1 MIAGNEPSVWD
12 KDVPVEESG
21 YISKEEPTL
30 WAGNKDSVSGT
41 NPLIVDLFCGAGG
54 ASTGFEMAGFSVLL
68 GIDHHIPS
76 LQTFFL
82 NHPQSTCILGDI
94 RKIKQEFIPGSILE
108 KKVDVLLAGVPCQG
122 FSLNNRKRH
131 SEDKRNFLFLEFIRF
146 LKIFKPRFC
155 VLENVSG
162 MVSTANGAFLDQ
174 IENCIVE
181 AGKEVD
187 CDYVVEKRLLNAADF
202 GVPQL
207 RKRLF
212 FVARPKGTRF
222 EWPFPQFGNGTPYR
236 TVRQAIGDLPSLSFP
251 GEEKTSYDRIPFDD
265 YQREMRGGAI
275 KLLNHK
281 APKHPAETIR
291 KIAETLPGEPMY
303 DKFNQRIRL
312 DWEKPSPTQVC
323 GGIRP
328 QFQFGHP
335 SEPRGLSVRERARI
349 QSFPDRYKFLGG
361 IVQGRVQTGNAVPPL
376 LAKAIAESIRAS
388 MTEVEKGTTHE

>member
-1 MIAGNEPSVWD
+1 MITANEPSVWD
-12 KDVPVEESG
+12 KHVPVEESG
-21 YISKEEPTL
+21 YIFKEEPEL
-30 WAGNKDSVSGT
+30 WLGSKNQISAEK
-41 NPLIVDLFCGAGG
+41 PLIVDLFCGAGG

-76 LQTFFL
+76 LQTFFF

-94 RKIKQEFIPGSILE
+94 RKIKKESIPRSILE
-108 KKVDVLLAGVPCQG
+108 KNIDVLLAGVPCQG

-162 MVSTANGAFLDQ
+162 MMSTANGAFLDQ

-181 AGKEVD
+181 AGKEVG

-202 GVPQL
+202 GVPQI

-212 FVARPKGTRF
+212 FIARPRGTRF
-222 EWPFPQFGNGTPYR
+222 DWPTPRFGKERPYR
-236 TVRQAIGDLPSLSFP
+236 TVLQAIGDLPSLPSP
-251 GEEKTSYDRIPFDD
+251 GEEKNSYDKPPFDD
-265 YQREMRGGAI
+265 YQREMREGAI
-275 KLLNHK
+275 TLLNHK

-303 DKFNQRIRL
+303 DRFNQRIRL

-349 QSFPDRYKFLGG
+349 QSFPDRYNFLGG

-376 LAKAIAESIRAS
+376 LAKAIAEAIKES
-388 MTEVEKGTTHE
+388 MT